1 MRMIEYKQM
10 KAIYAMA
17 NKIGI
22 SEKGNKNDDLHNLV
36 LSRFKKTSIK
46 DLTYFEAESLKREL
60 NRCLKPVKNNS
71 DGVPGMITSAQKKKV
86 WALIYKLCEIDKRE
100 TSAKERLMGAI
111 NKILGLSKTESNP
124 LAWVTFEDG
133 NKLIEY
139 LKRYVKSAEK
149 KRCDE
154 NGQ

>member
-1 MRMIEYKQM
+1 MRMIEYKQV

-60 NRCLKPVKNNS
+60 NKHLKPVKNNS
-71 DGVPGMITSAQKKKV
+71 DGVPGMMTAAQKKKV
-86 WALIYKLCEIDKRE
+86 WALIYKLCEIDEGK
-100 TSAKERLMGAI
+100 AKPNERLAGAV

-124 LAWVTFEDG
+124 LAWVKFEDG

-149 KRCDE
+149 KRGE
-154 NGQ
+154 A